1 MKGKLKYYFSL
12 IKQHQR
18 NIEAAVIV
26 IVIAAV
32 LLFGPKGEK
41 DNNSL
46 KDGKESSQKAV
57 AEEQLENEK
66 DKEAEKTAEKKY
78 TEAHNERMYADISG
92 CVVNPGIY
100 SINRDTRLFELIASA
115 GGLTEEA
122 DYNGFNQAE
131 IVEDGDKII
140 IPSKADMEAGIT
152 SGYTVNQE
160 SGIDKDGKININT
173 AGLEQLDEIPGVGP
187 STAER
192 IIAYREENGRFH
204 HIEDLMNI
212 SGIGPKTFDK
222 MKESI
227 TV

>member
-46 KDGKESSQKAV
+46 KDGKESRQKAV

-66 DKEAEKTAEKKY
+66 DKAAEKPAEKKY

>member
-1 MKGKLKYYFSL
+1 MKGKFKYYLSL
-12 IKQHQR
+12 VKQHQR
-18 NIEAAVIV
+18 NIEAAVI
-26 IVIAAV
+26 ILVIAAV
-32 LLFGPKGEK
+32 LIFGPKGEK
-41 DNNSL
+41 DTNSL
-46 KDGKESSQKAV
+46 KEGKESKQKAV
-57 AEEQLENEK
+57 AEEQVKKEK
-66 DKEAEKTAEKKY
+66 EPAPEKTAEKKY
-78 TEAHNERMYADISG
+78 TEADNVRRYADISG

-100 SINRDTRLFELIASA
+100 SINRNTRLFELIASA
-115 GGLTEEA
+115 GGLTEDA

-140 IPSKADMEAGIT
+140 IPSKTDTDAGIEG
-152 SGYTVNQE
+152 GYTVNPNA
-160 SGIDKDGKININT
+160 GIDKDGKININT
-173 AGLEQLDEIPGVGP
+173 AGPEQLDEIPGVGP

-222 MKESI
+222 MKDRI

>member
-1 MKGKLKYYFSL
+1 MKGKLKYYSDL
-12 IKQHQR
+12 VKQHQR
-18 NIEAAVIV
+18 NIEAVIIIV
-26 IVIAAV
+26 VIAAV
-32 LLFGPKGEK
+32 LIFGPKGEK
-41 DNNSL
+41 NNNSL
-46 KDGKESSQKAV
+46 GNGKESRQKAV
-57 AEEQLENEK
+57 SEEQVKN
-66 DKEAEKTAEKKY
+66 DKETEAEKPAEKKY
-78 TEAHNERMYADISG
+78 EEADNIRRYADISG

-100 SINRDTRLFELIASA
+100 SINRNTRLFELIASA

-140 IPSKADMEAGIT
+140 IPSKADMENDNAG
-152 SGYTVNQE
+152 GYTVNQAA
-160 SGIDKDGKININT
+160 GIDKEGKININT
-173 AGLEQLDEIPGVGP
+173 AGPEQLDEIPGVGP

-222 MKESI
+222 MKDSI